1 MPRILTNIHKQ
12 WLARR
17 VKPFIL
23 QKGIYHMG
31 QYNKFRCCVTIDE
44 AYKILRELHEGF
56 SGGHFAANI
65 TAKKILDV
73 GYQHGPSYFMM
84 LLNFADLGM
93 HVKELEVQQQGV
105 WLNWL

>member
-1 MPRILTNIHKQ
+1 
-12 WLARR
+12 
-17 VKPFIL
+17 
-23 QKGIYHMG
+23 MG

-73 GYQHGPSYFMM
+73 GY
-84 LLNFADLGM
+84 
-93 HVKELEVQQQGV
+93 
-105 WLNWL
+105 